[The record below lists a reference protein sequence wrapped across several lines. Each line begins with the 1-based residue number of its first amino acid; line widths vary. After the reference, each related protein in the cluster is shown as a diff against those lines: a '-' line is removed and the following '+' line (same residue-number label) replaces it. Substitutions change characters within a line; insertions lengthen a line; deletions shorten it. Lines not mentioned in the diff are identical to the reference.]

1 MTTQIPLDQAGA
13 TPDTHLASADNQK
26 KNIQDTLPDPNATQI
41 ERRSDLSLF
50 YRFLRTFILRPL
62 RPRLVGFKGPLPQG
76 SPPLEKRPASHYGV
90 HIKER
95 TVRVAART
103 HTPLTQA
110 TGPEGSQFQELY
122 LYDFEPARDH
132 SEIDREGT
140 KKEYRHTVYYF
151 SGGGFCSPAGAEH
164 WKLCARMAKN
174 LAGDGVRIVLVSYP
188 LAPNSPAKDSLPL
201 LRNWLLQALE
211 EAVENA
217 RADETITLMGDSAG
231 GNVAL
236 SLGFWWSEQFKTAT
250 TELEEQNA
258 KLDSDAV
265 ACLDVLRRLK
275 SVVPISPPTDFR
287 NTNPEIAR
295 VNKIDP
301 VMNTEI
307 TTSAADR
314 WTKDWQWANGTAKAD
329 PILSAALTEQEAWVA
344 LRQSKLRVDG
354 LFGTADVLAPDCE
367 VFMEACKK
375 AGIPGKWLVW
385 EGQMHCFPLIQCYGV
400 AEGKEGHRW
409 LCDRVKEVL

>member
-1 MTTQIPLDQAGA
+1 MTTQTPLEQAGA
-13 TPDTHLASADNQK
+13 TLDTHLASADHQK
-26 KNIQDTLPDPNATQI
+26 SNIQGTSPDPNVTQI

-62 RPRLVGFKGPLPQG
+62 RPRLVGLKGPLPQG
-76 SPPLEKRPASHYGV
+76 SPPLEKRPSSHYGV

-95 TVRVAART
+95 TIRITSRT

-110 TGPEGSQFQELY
+110 QGPEGSQFQELY

-132 SEIDREGT
+132 SQIDREGA

-174 LAGDGVRIVLVSYP
+174 LAGEGVRIVLVSYP

-211 EAVENA
+211 EAGENA

-231 GNVAL
+231 GNIAL
-236 SLGFWWSEQFKTAT
+236 SLGFWWSEQLKIAT
-250 TELEEQNA
+250 TELEGQGT
-258 KLDSDAV
+258 KLDSGAV
-265 ACLDVLRRLK
+265 ARLDALKRLK

-287 NTNPEIAR
+287 NTNPEIVR

-301 VMNTEI
+301 VLTTDI
-307 TTSAADR
+307 TNSAADR
-314 WTKDWQWANGTAKAD
+314 WTKDWQWAKGTAKAD
-329 PILSAALTEQEAWVA
+329 PILSAALTEHEAWVA

-367 VFMEACKK
+367 VFMQACKK

-400 AEGKEGHRW
+400 PEGKEGHRW
-409 LCDRVKEVL
+409 LRDRVKEVL